1 MLYISLQYNVSHF
14 RMTQKLRTRGERA
27 NTLGIGAYN
36 VQNEQ
41 FYTETEMNKHS
52 TYWFGIP

>member
-14 RMTQKLRTRGERA
+14 RMTRKFRTRGERA
-27 NTLGIGAYN
+27 NTLDIGAYN
-36 VQNEQ
+36 VKTEQ

-52 TYWFGIP
+52 TNWFGIP